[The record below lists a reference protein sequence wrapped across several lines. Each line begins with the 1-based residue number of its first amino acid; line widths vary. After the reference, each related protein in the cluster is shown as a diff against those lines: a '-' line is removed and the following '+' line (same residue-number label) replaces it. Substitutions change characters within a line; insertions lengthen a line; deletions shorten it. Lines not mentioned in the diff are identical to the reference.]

1 MAIEIHQWLE
11 ELGLGKYVDVFAEN
25 EIDLDAAR
33 HLSDDDLK
41 ELGLALGPRR
51 KFAAAIGNLESA
63 DANRASEQSNQTST
77 LAAQGE
83 RRQVTVLFADI
94 SGFTRLSTGMD
105 AEETHAMLNGYFAA
119 VDEVVSRYGGLV
131 DKHIGDAVM
140 AVFGAPVAHTDDP
153 ERALRAAGDI
163 HSAVAALSPPLKVHI
178 GVASGQV
185 VASSTGS
192 AEHTEYTVTGD
203 SVNLAARLTDLAP
216 AGQTLASASVRR
228 ALGER
233 FKGETMGEQL
243 IAGLPEP
250 VTVYRLLGL
259 TVEPLDQKP
268 FVGRGRELQLCAA
281 AVARCLE
288 SGTGETFIFRGEA
301 GIGKTRLLEEFE
313 GLAAKRGFS
322 GHTGL
327 VLDFGTGRGR
337 DAVAA
342 LVRSLLAIAPS
353 GDKSSRREAA
363 ERAFSDGLLGED
375 RRVFLF
381 DLLDLEP
388 PEMLRDLYDGMT
400 NRTRVLG
407 KQKTIAELVEAL
419 SRRRPILVKIEDLHW
434 ADPIVLE
441 QGAHLAQSTATCRM
455 LLLLTTRLAGDPL
468 NDDWRRKIPD
478 AKVETLDLGPMALS
492 EAADLAHA
500 FDDLSS
506 DLVQNCI
513 AQAGGNPLFLEQL
526 LRNADQIGTGELPGS
541 VQGIVQARFD
551 ALPKRDRLALQAAS
565 ILGQRFSL
573 AALGHVM
580 DDSRYRPDALVAQ
593 ALVRAAGEDFHFAH
607 ALIRDGVYASLLKSR
622 KKALHGRAARYYRD
636 QDAVLHAEH
645 LEQAEDDGA
654 AGAYFAAAR
663 QQTEGFRY
671 DPALR
676 LVERAL
682 KLDGA
687 VKTRFELTCL
697 QGELLKDLGRMADS
711 VSAFEQALDVTTD
724 GEQFC
729 RAHLGLAAG
738 LRILGQHDKAMASLD
753 GCQDI
758 AEKND
763 LHGLLAELHYLRGS
777 QYLAHGRFDKM
788 WQEHEASL
796 NYAQIVAS
804 PEAEARALGGLA
816 DASYADGRMQTANQ
830 YFGRCVVLAEQ
841 CSLARINAVYK
852 PMLAW
857 SEMFLLQLDR
867 AEKTAQSAV
876 LLAARTGD
884 ARAEMIAHNCL
895 GKIFFYRQNYEDMR
909 IHGERSFEIARRIGA
924 QRFEILG
931 VICRAR
937 YQFYHDGDQAM
948 ALATFKDA
956 YRIAMA
962 TAPGFMGPWALG
974 QWALASAT
982 PAERDW
988 ALREGERLLENGAY
1002 SHSHYSFRIDAIE
1015 ACLREEDWDGVLRN
1029 AAAFESYVAEEPTD
1043 WSDFYIRRGRA
1054 LTAFG
1059 RGKRDLEIVADLNDL
1074 HNTAANRRLKS
1085 ALPMLDAALAECSN

>member
-11 ELGLGKYVDVFAEN
+11 ELGLGKYLDVFAEN
-25 EIDLDAAR
+25 EIDLAAAR

-51 KFAAAIGNLESA
+51 KFAAAIGNLTSA
-63 DANRASEQSNQTST
+63 DANRTSEKSNQSST
-77 LAAQGE
+77 LAGQGE

-94 SGFTRLSTGMD
+94 SGFTRLSTAMD

-119 VDEVVSRYGGLV
+119 VDGVVSRYGGLV

-153 ERALRAAGDI
+153 ERALRAARDI

-185 VASSTGS
+185 VSSSTGS

-203 SVNLAARLTDLAP
+203 SVNLAARLTDLA
-216 AGQTLASASVRR
+216 AADQTLASASVRR
-228 ALGER
+228 ALGQR
-233 FKGETMGEQL
+233 FKGDAMGEQL

-301 GIGKTRLLEEFE
+301 GIGKTRLLDEFE
-313 GLAAKRGFS
+313 GLATKQGFS

-327 VLDFGTGRGR
+327 VLDFGTGKGQ

-353 GDKSSRREAA
+353 SDKTARRDAA
-363 ERAFSDGLLGED
+363 ERAFADGLLGED
-375 RRVFLF
+375 RMVFLF

-400 NRTRVLG
+400 NRTRVQG
-407 KQKTIAELVEAL
+407 KQKTIAELAEAL

-441 QGAHLAQSTATCRM
+441 QVAQLAQSTATCRM
-455 LLLLTTRLAGDPL
+455 LMLLTTRLAGDPL
-468 NDDWRRKIPD
+468 NDDWRLKLPD

-526 LRNADQIGTGELPGS
+526 LRNADQIGAGELPGS
-541 VQGIVQARFD
+541 VQGIVQARLD
-551 ALPKRDRLALQAAS
+551 ALPKPDRLALQAAS

-573 AALGHVM
+573 SALGYAM
-580 DDSRYRPDALVAQ
+580 DDSRYRPDVLVAQ
-593 ALVRAAGEDFHFAH
+593 ALVRTVGEDFHFAH
-607 ALIRDGVYASLLKSR
+607 ALIRDGVYASLLKPR
-622 KKALHGRAARYYRD
+622 KQALHGRAAKYYRD
-636 QDAVLHAEH
+636 RDAVLHAEH

-687 VKTRFELTCL
+687 ASMRFELTCF
-697 QGELLKDLGRMADS
+697 QGALLKDLGRMADS
-711 VSAFEQALDVTTD
+711 VSAFGQALDVTEND
-724 GEQFC
+724 EQFC

-738 LRILGQHDKAMASLD
+738 LRILNQHDKAMASLD

-758 AEKND
+758 AEKNE
-763 LHGLLAELHYLRGS
+763 LYGLLAELHYLRGS
-777 QYLAHGRFDKM
+777 LYLPLRRFDKM
-788 WQEHEASL
+788 VQEHQESL
-796 NYAQIVAS
+796 QYAQNVGS

-816 DASYADGRMQTANQ
+816 DAGYAAGRMVTANH
-830 YFGRCVVLAEQ
+830 YFTRCVGLAED
-841 CSLARINAVYK
+841 SGLMRVSALYK

-857 SEMFLLQLDR
+857 SEVFLLQLDK
-867 AEKTAQSAV
+867 AEVTALSAV
-876 LLAARTGD
+876 ATAARTGD

-895 GKIFFYRQNYEDMR
+895 SKVHFYKQNYEDMR
-909 IHGERSFEIARRIGA
+909 IYSDKSLEIVHRIGA
-924 QRFEILG
+924 RRFE
-931 VICRAR
+931 VIGIQMGAN
-937 YQFYHDGDQAM
+937 YQLYRNGDHEA
-948 ALATFKDA
+948 ALVMLRDA
-956 YRIAMA
+956 YRKSMA
-962 TAPGFMGPWALG
+962 TAPGFRGSCVLGQLALAAVTRAERNWAL
-974 QWALASAT
+974 Q
-982 PAERDW
+982 
-988 ALREGERLLENGAY
+988 EGERLLKNGQGHNHFEY
-1002 SHSHYSFRIDAIE
+1002 RIDAIE
-1015 ACLREEDWDGVLRN
+1015 VCLRQKDWDGVLRH
-1029 AAAFESYVAEEPTD
+1029 AIAFENYVAEEPTD
-1043 WSDFYIRRGRA
+1043 WSDFYIRRGRT

-1059 RGKRDLEIVADLNDL
+1059 RGKRDLEIIADLNEL
-1074 HNTAANRRLKS
+1074 QNTATNNGLKS
-1085 ALPMLDAALAECSN
+1085 ALPMLDAALAECGN